1 MVREKN
7 FKRCLKNKVG
17 ITFSLMISLL
27 ITSTINFAEEKLS
40 EKEIKVLKKMLKDIK
55 DNGNKGT
62 ILLGEKAEAL
72 KKEGTPGFSPSISSN
87 DTISIGNNS
96 SVAGDGSITIG
107 KNALTG
113 QRENLGSSPTLDE
126 GASGAVAIGQNSRS
140 ITAGSIALGNGAEA
154 GYKIGFEGYK
164 PYKGIAIGD
173 GAIAGGYEKQF
184 IGSSNLNELDAGIAI
199 GHKAQ
204 SQGTNAIVIGSN
216 AQSGNG
222 YNILIGANAKTYA
235 LKDRENKD
243 DTHPQESIGL
253 GGDVSIKGY
262 KSIAIG
268 GHASVGRG
276 LKFDP
281 TEKGNPNI
289 QDDFNGV
296 SIGYKSNSERAAS
309 VSLGSYSN
317 TKRQFWS
324 DKDKEEDKYKWKSN
338 VIAPYSEEKLIFKT
352 FTLNNFKEKEGQ
364 IVCGVVSVG
373 GQFDGKGSFL
383 RQIINLADG
392 TEDTD
397 AVNLRQLRGLERKLS
412 VSSGQIQYFSIK
424 SDETLN
430 KDNKGA
436 KATNSIA
443 IGPKVKVND
452 SATNGLTLGY
462 NNEIQKE
469 AGIAIGNDLKTNQKK
484 DILIG
489 NKVTSEFNGDAS
501 IKILDV
507 TVKVPKWGVVNIG
520 AGGYKS
526 ARAVENNKNNLV
538 IGNDIILKSIKDTY
552 ESGTK
557 LEQKHIEDTVNAVVL
572 GNAKSNSK
580 VLVGS
585 RSIIIG
591 QLSESFLSDSI
602 AIGND
607 TISNKGIALGNMSK
621 VKAKDGVAIG
631 TNSLSNVNGGVFGE
645 SFGVMTKEIIENKEE
660 ELKKIEKD
668 KKDIEEILKSY
679 KQSNTAIPDEITN
692 KQKELNLKYY
702 KLRNEIISFKSTGAA
717 ISVGNEEEGI
727 TRQIINLA
735 AGTKDTDA
743 VNVAQLRAA
752 IRPITFFINGNFNVQ
767 NKIYTPSTETSNKW
781 SNTNIVFGSGLKA
794 EKVKDSDNNEYTRIT
809 LDSNQ
814 IKDDSN
820 FKGEK
825 GDKGE
830 DGKQG
835 EKGKDGLSAYEVWKK
850 QGNNG
855 TEQDFL
861 NSLKGKDGKDGK
873 GGVDFFE
880 YAVRIENKDTPLIEA
895 EDGKL
900 YTKEFLDKNEYR
912 NNKWFE
918 KGTNKEV
925 TDFKDKCYEKTDE
938 KLVIHSKK
946 ERIIANVK
954 AGVNDTDVVNVSQLN
969 KVKTEV
975 TNILNKVEKADEKA
989 NLALGGVSNAIA
1001 MANLPQVMGDN
1012 KFNLSASYG
1021 YYGSTHALAIGFSGT
1036 NEKQNFV
1043 YKLSGAVNSKGN
1055 LAFGAGFGI
1064 MIGKIKE
1071 VSNEKVS
1078 KLEKEFREYRNNSE
1092 KQLKEYKEKLDRL
1105 EKLLK

>member
-27 ITSTINFAEEKLS
+27 ITSTINFAEELS
-40 EKEIKVLKKMLKDIK
+40 VEEIKVLKKILKDIK

-96 SVAGDGSITIG
+96 SVAGDGSIAIG

-645 SFGVMTKEIIENKEE
+645 SFGVMTKEMIENKEE

-767 NKIYTPSTETSNKW
+767 NKIYTPSTENSNKW